1 MLVTKVI
8 VTRRALVV
16 CLLAAPIHLAHAES
30 DKAKVET
37 METSIEGR
45 TKAEIKALQT
55 KIKTTMLDVSQ

>member
-1 MLVTKVI
+1 VVI
-8 VTRRALVV
+8 DSGTIELK
-16 CLLAAPIHLAHAES
+16 S

-37 METSIEGR
+37 LETSIEGR